1 MSIDFVLQ
9 RVKMKIAIIVS
20 GGPAPGIN
28 GVISAACNEAYR
40 HGIETIGLID
50 GFRGIST
57 TTEPEKYVKSLTP
70 ETTWG
75 IYTTGGSI
83 LGTSRFN
90 PLYKPEYQ
98 HNFKNN
104 LSKLGVDK
112 LIVIGGEGSAYLSSQ
127 LHTIVPDIQVIHV
140 PKTIDNDLILPN
152 HYPSFGFETAR
163 YVGTNILLTL
173 KTDAKTCQRWY
184 LVTSMGRKAG
194 FLAIGLGV
202 AGGSNLTIIPEE
214 YQNHKPT
221 CAEIADTLFQT
232 IKKRYQK
239 GKRYGI
245 AVVAEGILD
254 VLDPNDELLKECERD
269 ELGRIRYS
277 SLELGDVVMPKLK
290 ELLQNEGL
298 EDVKINT
305 KNIGY
310 ELRCHNP
317 VSFDIEYTTFLGYGA
332 VHYLLKGRSSVM
344 ITRNYDKLSCIEL
357 KEMLTPE
364 GKIRSRSVDL
374 SSDIY
379 RIAKSFM
386 SS

>member
-1 MSIDFVLQ
+1 
-9 RVKMKIAIIVS
+9 MKIAIIVS

-40 HGIETIGLID
+40 NGLKTIGFVD

-57 TTEPEKYVKSLTP
+57 TDNPENYVLDLTP
-70 ETTWG
+70 ENTWG

-90 PLYKPEYQ
+90 PLYKEEYRK
-98 HNFKNN
+98 NFFNN
-104 LSKLGVDK
+104 LKKLDVSK

-127 LHTIVPDIQVIHV
+127 LPSIIPDIQVVHV

-202 AGGSNLTIIPEE
+202 AGGSNLTMIPEE
-214 YQNHKPT
+214 YSEFRPKSSD
-221 CAEIADTLFQT
+221 IANTLFQT
-232 IKKRYQK
+232 IKGRYLK

-254 VLDPNDELLKECERD
+254 VLDPHDEHLKECERD

-277 SLELGDVVMPKLK
+277 SLELGDVVMPKLR
-290 ELLQNEGL
+290 ELLHKEGL
-298 EDVKINT
+298 DDVKINT

-332 VHYLLKGRSSVM
+332 VHYLLKGYTGIMV
-344 ITRNYDKLSCIEL
+344 TRNFDKLSYIDL
-357 KEMLTPE
+357 KEMLNSD
-364 GKIRSRSVDL
+364 GKIKSRSVDL
-374 SSDIY
+374 NSDIY
-379 RIAKSFM
+379 KIAKSFM